1 MMFRRALACLATIAT
16 GALVTLDADAGTI
29 VPPGNV
35 LGAAREASP
44 LVDVKKKV
52 KTRKTAP
59 EGSKSPTGKGI
70 NGEVLF
76 GVQDVGFLVDRDII
90 RVGPEIGKFDRVRV
104 RVLKNSISI
113 TDLQAVFED
122 GTTETLLSDAKIRRN
137 RKTSWIPLEHK
148 GFIKEFRLIYRSK
161 PSFKGQ
167 ARVEIFGEYA
177 PGWLGPDGEGRKYN
191 DGWVLLG
198 TDTAGSVGFD
208 RVTIP
213 VGTNEGG
220 FTKVKVA
227 VKDRDVTMTKLAV
240 VYEDGKS
247 ASLEKRRT
255 RIAADGTYGPVEL
268 DEDAAIKEIKAVWR
282 SRAIS
287 TSKRKRAY
295 ATVQVWA
302 HH

>member
-1 MMFRRALACLATIAT
+1 MIAT
-16 GALVTLDADAGTI
+16 SGLVSLEAQAGTI
-29 VPPGNV
+29 VPPGK
-35 LGAAREASP
+35 LLSSAREASP
-44 LVDVKKKV
+44 LLDAKKSV

-59 EGSKSPTGKGI
+59 DDTKTPAGKAN

-90 RVGPEIGKFDRVRV
+90 RVGSEIGKFDRVRV
-104 RVLKNSISI
+104 RVLKNDIFI
-113 TDLQAVFED
+113 TDLKAVFED
-122 GTTETLLSDAKIRRN
+122 GTTETLLADAKIREN
-137 RKTSWIPLEHK
+137 RKTEWIPLDHK
-148 GFIKEFRLIYRSK
+148 GFIKEFQLIYRSR
-161 PSFKGQ
+161 PNFKGQ

-198 TDTAGSVGFD
+198 TDTAGSIGFD

-213 VGTNEGG
+213 VGANEGG
-220 FTKVKVA
+220 FKRVKVA
-227 VKDRDVTMTKLAV
+227 VKDRDVTMTRLTV
-240 VYEDGKS
+240 VYEDGQS
-247 ASLEKRRT
+247 DALEDGRT
-255 RIAADGTYGPVEL
+255 RVAAGGAYGPVDL
-268 DEDAAIKEIKAVWR
+268 KQDAAIKEIKAVWR
-282 SRAIS
+282 SRAIA

>member
-1 MMFRRALACLATIAT
+1 MSRRALAYVAALAA
-16 GALVTLDADAGTI
+16 GALVVHAVQAGTI
-29 VPPGNV
+29 VPPGKV
-35 LGAAREASP
+35 LTSARDASAI
-44 LVDVKKKV
+44 VKVKKDV

-90 RVGPEIGKFDRVRV
+90 RVGSEIGKFDRVRV
-104 RVLKNSISI
+104 RVLKNDIFI
-113 TDLQAVFED
+113 TDLEAVFED
-122 GTTETLLSDAKIRRN
+122 GATETLLSDAKIRRN
-137 RKTSWIPLEHK
+137 RKTAWIPLEHK

-198 TDTAGSVGFD
+198 TDTAGSIGFD

-213 VGTNEGG
+213 VGANEGG
-220 FTKVKVA
+220 FKKVKVA
-227 VKDRDVTMTKLAV
+227 VKDRDVTMTRLTV
-240 VYEDGKS
+240 IYDDGES
-247 ASLEKRRT
+247 DSLEKRRT
-255 RIAADGTYGPVEL
+255 RIAAGEAYGPVEL
-268 DEDAAIKEIKAVWR
+268 EADATIKEIKAVWR
-282 SRAIS
+282 SRAIA